1 MFWARERER
10 KDKIEWMAANIFV
23 KVVTT
28 QHGEESFWYDLTT
41 DQEINEAFVIAEA
54 FVNEAE
60 RRAK

>member
-23 KVVTT
+23 KVVTK
-28 QHGEESFWYDLTT
+28 QQPEDSFWYDLTT
-41 DQEINEAFVIAEA
+41 DQEINEAFAIAEA
-54 FVNEAE
+54 FVDEAE